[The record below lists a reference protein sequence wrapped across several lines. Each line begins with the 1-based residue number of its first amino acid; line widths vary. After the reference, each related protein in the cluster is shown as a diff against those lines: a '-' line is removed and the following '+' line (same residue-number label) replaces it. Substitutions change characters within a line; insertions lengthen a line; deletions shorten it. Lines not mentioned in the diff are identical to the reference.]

1 MGTHPIFESDFDCL
15 TEKMDSTKE
24 IENTGTDRSGR
35 HAWRDITVASGKM
48 EDYSNITKSIN
59 LKKDWAV
66 GLSNKSYRVTK
77 TILQAN
83 QALVESNSK
92 LKTEKG
98 KLEEKVKRHYGRL
111 NEYLVENSQLNKQN
125 GDLESRILE
134 LESENNRLKEE
145 LSSRPS
151 RRSNQPSSTG
161 ISSGFIE
168 EFLFRQN
175 AQRQEIINLMN
186 KAAEEGKEFL
196 LKNCATS
203 KSADSSLQS
212 EDIQNL
218 GQENGF
224 DSTSSTLKENSNL
237 EESLKEDSHLE
248 NSLKSSIPE
257 DESIEEELDESDEE
271 FDPEGYS
278 GLRKSMAPNR
288 QSMACSSN
296 AKNARRKT
304 ARMTKVGKGRKSSIA
319 NQEEAPAE
327 PLSRRKTM
335 KRKTVNFDF
344 SYNESLIDDESINE
358 TVKETSAQDD
368 VKSDSSPESSVIDP
382 PDPSINVST
391 RRRSRRFSQLK
402 KSTKSSNAEVEQEVI
417 TEKITPNELEKPPS
431 KKSKPAQKP
440 ESEQIE
446 VEVAA
451 EPAPLTEMDKENY
464 FQTPKKKWTEEKAIN
479 ELNQRSSRR
488 ARKQVN
494 YADPK
499 GNTKMRRGDAICAN
513 TLVQSF
519 SPKTTGRKRTI

>member
-1 MGTHPIFESDFDCL
+1 M
-15 TEKMDSTKE
+15 
-24 IENTGTDRSGR
+24 
-35 HAWRDITVASGKM
+35 
-48 EDYSNITKSIN
+48 
-59 LKKDWAV
+59 
-66 GLSNKSYRVTK
+66 
-77 TILQAN
+77 
-83 QALVESNSK
+83 VESNSK

-186 KAAEEGKEFL
+186 KAAEEEKEFL

-248 NSLKSSIPE
+248 NSLKSSIPG

-319 NQEEAPAE
+319 NQEEVPAE

-344 SYNESLIDDESINE
+344 
-358 TVKETSAQDD
+358 
-368 VKSDSSPESSVIDP
+368 
-382 PDPSINVST
+382 
-391 RRRSRRFSQLK
+391 R
-402 KSTKSSNAEVEQEVI
+402 
-417 TEKITPNELEKPPS
+417 
-431 KKSKPAQKP
+431 
-440 ESEQIE
+440 
-446 VEVAA
+446 
-451 EPAPLTEMDKENY
+451 
-464 FQTPKKKWTEEKAIN
+464 
-479 ELNQRSSRR
+479 
-488 ARKQVN
+488 
-494 YADPK
+494 
-499 GNTKMRRGDAICAN
+499 
-513 TLVQSF
+513 
-519 SPKTTGRKRTI
+519 